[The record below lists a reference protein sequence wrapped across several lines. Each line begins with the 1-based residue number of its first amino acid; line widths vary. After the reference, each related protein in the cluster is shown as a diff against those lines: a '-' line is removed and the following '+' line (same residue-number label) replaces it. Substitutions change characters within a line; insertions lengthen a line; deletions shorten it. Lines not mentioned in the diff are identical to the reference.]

1 MNEKL
6 NIAMREKHW
15 DERSVDEKIDALYQE
30 LVQTR
35 YQLTTALSLLEKLLS
50 HSHADGC
57 VVIPINRNPDR
68 EYGLPVSLQRDKES
82 K

>member
-6 NIAMREKHW
+6 NVAMRDKYW
-15 DERSVDEKIDALYQE
+15 DERNVDEKIDALHQE

-35 YQLTTALSLLEKLLS
+35 YQLTTALSLLEKLLN

-57 VVIPINRNPDR
+57 VVVPIDRKTER
-68 EYGLPVSLQRDKES
+68 EYYLPISLRHNKEPR
-82 K
+82 